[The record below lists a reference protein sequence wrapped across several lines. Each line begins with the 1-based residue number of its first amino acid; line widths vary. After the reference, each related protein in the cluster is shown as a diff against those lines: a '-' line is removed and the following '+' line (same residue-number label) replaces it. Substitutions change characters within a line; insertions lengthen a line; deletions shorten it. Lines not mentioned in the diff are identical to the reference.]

1 MKLLV
6 KLILIMTCIGLS
18 VALCVIIF
26 LKANQQL
33 MAETDA
39 KAMVEKRYNGDIES
53 IKLTD
58 NKNEFLVKL
67 KSSEGIYHIK
77 VDREKKT
84 ISNIKQTKD
93 LKPKKPE
100 PKKEQKKEDKK
111 ISEASAK
118 DIAKEHVGR
127 TFKSITLKED
137 KGIKYYL
144 VTQDISSQKGANIII
159 NHVTG
164 KVSSVAWFNKNNDAA
179 STETQPTQPPP
190 TNQKQRIYSGD
201 DDGDDDSDDDGD
213 DYDDY
218 EDGDD

>member
-93 LKPKKPE
+93 LKRKKPE
-100 PKKEQKKEDKK
+100 PKKEQKEEDKK

-118 DIAKEHVGR
+118 DIAKEHVGG

-190 TNQKQRIYSGD
+190 TNQKQRIYSDD

>member
-93 LKPKKPE
+93 LKRKKPE
-100 PKKEQKKEDKK
+100 PKKEQKEEDKK

-118 DIAKEHVGR
+118 DIAKEHVGG

-201 DDGDDDSDDDGD
+201 DDDDDDSDDDGD

>member
-111 ISEASAK
+111 ISEESAK
-118 DIAKEHVGR
+118 DIAKKHVGG

-201 DDGDDDSDDDGD
+201 DDDDDDSDDDGD

>member
-1 MKLLV
+1 
-6 KLILIMTCIGLS
+6 
-18 VALCVIIF
+18 
-26 LKANQQL
+26 
-33 MAETDA
+33 
-39 KAMVEKRYNGDIES
+39 MVEKRYNGDIES

-118 DIAKEHVGR
+118 DIAKEHVGG

-201 DDGDDDSDDDGD
+201 DDDDDDSDDDGD

>member
-39 KAMVEKRYNGDIES
+39 KAMVKKRYNGDIES

-100 PKKEQKKEDKK
+100 PKKEQKEEDKK

-118 DIAKEHVGR
+118 DIAKEHVGG

-190 TNQKQRIYSGD
+190 TNQKQRIYSDD

>member
-33 MAETDA
+33 MAKTDA

-111 ISEASAK
+111 ISEESAK
-118 DIAKEHVGR
+118 DIAKEHVGG

-201 DDGDDDSDDDGD
+201 DDGDDDSDDYGD

>member
-39 KAMVEKRYNGDIES
+39 KAMVEKRYNGDIEY

-118 DIAKEHVGR
+118 DIAKEHVGG

-201 DDGDDDSDDDGD
+201 DDDDDDSDDDGD

>member
-118 DIAKEHVGR
+118 DIAKEHVGG

-179 STETQPTQPPP
+179 STENQPTQPPP

>member
-93 LKPKKPE
+93 LKPNKPE

-118 DIAKEHVGR
+118 DIAKEHVGG

-201 DDGDDDSDDDGD
+201 DDDDDDSDDDGD

>member
-118 DIAKEHVGR
+118 DIAKEHVGG

-164 KVSSVAWFNKNNDAA
+164 KVSSSSLV
-179 STETQPTQPPP
+179 Q
-190 TNQKQRIYSGD
+190 
-201 DDGDDDSDDDGD
+201 
-213 DYDDY
+213 
-218 EDGDD
+218 